1 MPPRPATTLPA
12 LRTHVDFSALHALR
26 ARRAA
31 REPHTSEKLALLRRL
46 AQHTVFG
53 TLSETR
59 VEQSWNEQLFAKVLG
74 YRTLLSHDALPFNIL
89 PKNIAD
95 RHHFDDFSL
104 GFFGADEDIVLGTAE
119 LKSPGANLDA
129 RQTSG
134 NYGGRTPLE
143 QALETARVHGDS
155 CRWVLVSNFRELRL
169 YDMRN
174 PGAPLSVV
182 PDISRVR
189 NPDDLALL
197 CAHFDA
203 AALLGE
209 PGKNNADMAAALD
222 VDHLS
227 HPLPARPGHARLVL
241 RFVNNNSLTLPL
253 FRVEK
258 ALRDAGE
265 AIRETLGVVTPLRE
279 WGFLTKD
286 GWISTE
292 PLPTTRLSA
301 SRFGEIQLSMAIPT
315 PPEAVVIDGQSMTMA
330 KLHYVKLH
338 DGALAF
344 CKAMMAFARGLSSVA
359 RFTGT
364 TGAELREVKGTVLQ
378 IETMQEASAP
388 TAGVCPAPDISAG
401 DFDLGGGYAS
411 SLANCLCELTV
422 QFRAARG
429 GVGLSHQQLSASLDA
444 ALPRG

>member
-12 LRTHVDFSALHALR
+12 LRTLVDFSALHALR

-119 LKSPGANLDA
+119 LKSPGASLDA
-129 RQTSG
+129 RQFSG
-134 NYGGRTPLE
+134 NYRGRTPID
-143 QALETARVHGDS
+143 QALDTARVHGIT

-169 YDMRN
+169 YDMRD
-174 PGAPLSVV
+174 PGAPLAVV
-182 PDISRVR
+182 HDLSLVR
-189 NPDDLALL
+189 NPDDLALV

-209 PGKNNADMAAALD
+209 PGKDNADMAAALD

-227 HPLPARPGHARLVL
+227 HPLPPLPGHARLVL
-241 RFVNNNSLTLPL
+241 RFVRKDGLTLPL

-258 ALRDAGE
+258 ALREAGE
-265 AIRETLGVVTPLRE
+265 AASETLGATTPVRD
-279 WGFLTKD
+279 WGFLARD
-286 GWISTE
+286 GWVSTE
-292 PLPTTRLSA
+292 SLPTVRLSA
-301 SRFGEIQLSMAIPT
+301 SRFGEMQLSLSIPT
-315 PPEAVVIDGQSMTMA
+315 PLEAVMLEGQTTTMA
-330 KLHYVKLH
+330 KLPSEKLH
-338 DGALAF
+338 DGAVAF
-344 CKAMMAFARGLSSVA
+344 CGATAAFHRSLFGSTMPAGVV
-359 RFTGT
+359 G
-364 TGAELREVKGTVLQ
+364 GELREVKSTALQ
-378 IETMQEASAP
+378 IESLRESMAP

-401 DFDLGGGYAS
+401 DFDAGANLATAA
-411 SLANCLCELTV
+411 ANCLCELAV

-429 GVGLSHQQLSASLDA
+429 GVGLSHQQLSTSLER
-444 ALPRG
+444 ALSRG